1 MDADERGWGGIGI
14 REGPNPLPTEQG
26 IAATPSFFCVHLRL
40 NPLRA
45 SAVPKLP
52 FCKTSGK
59 SAPCQLVFVVMNR
72 TQHCNE
78 LRPEHAGQTVT
89 LVGWVH
95 SRRDLGG
102 VLFIDLRDREGRTQ
116 TVFDPADLP
125 NEVFETATHLHSE
138 SVIQLT
144 GQVRLRPTGTENA
157 KIPTGRIEVLVK
169 EMVVLNN
176 AAILPF
182 PVDDPEVASK
192 VNEELR
198 LQYRYLDLRRPEMMR
213 NLRLRSKVAIAT
225 RSFMDD
231 QGFLEIETP
240 TLFKSTPEGAREFL
254 VPNRREAGTFYAL
267 PQSPQ
272 QFKQILMVSG
282 VERYFQLAR
291 CYRDEDL
298 RADRQ
303 PEFTQVDIEMSF
315 IDREDIYAL
324 IEGLL
329 KRVWKTA
336 LNMDIATP
344 FRRIS
349 FEEALNRWGIDK
361 PDTRFGMELVDM
373 TEDFRSSTFK
383 VFSGAVANGGV
394 VKALNAKGLA
404 GATQGQLET
413 MTDYA
418 KSFGAKGLAFIK
430 VENGE
435 WKSPIVKF
443 FSEAEKAA
451 LTTKLNIEQGDLI
464 LFAADQWLNACEI
477 LGKIRLYCADV
488 LKTQGK
494 LVIDP
499 TQFNFLWVVEFPL
512 LGFDREMNRWY
523 SSHHPFTAPVA
534 DDIPLLKADP
544 KKVRGQHYDIVV
556 NGVELGGGSIRIHQ
570 PDVQKTIFEEV
581 LQISPEETQ
590 SRFGYMLE
598 AFKYGAPPHGGIALG
613 FDRLCAIL
621 CGTTSIRDVIAFPKT
636 AKGVCLMTESPSPVT
651 ARQLRDLHIEVK
663 AAPKKDQPGAPD
675 QA

>member
-1 MDADERGWGGIGI
+1 M
-14 REGPNPLPTEQG
+14 
-26 IAATPSFFCVHLRL
+26 
-40 NPLRA
+40 
-45 SAVPKLP
+45 K
-52 FCKTSGK
+52 
-59 SAPCQLVFVVMNR
+59 R

-78 LRPEHAGQTVT
+78 LRPAHAGQTVT
-89 LVGWVH
+89 LAGWVH

-125 NEVFETATHLHSE
+125 KEVFDTATKLHSE
-138 SVIQLT
+138 SVIQIT
-144 GQVRLRPTGTENA
+144 GKVRMRPAGTENP
-157 KIPTGRIEVLVK
+157 KIPTGQVEVLVQ
-169 EMVVLNN
+169 ELTVLNE
-176 AAILPF
+176 AAPLPF
-182 PVDDPEVASK
+182 QIDDPEAAAR
-192 VNEELR
+192 VNEEIR
-198 LQYRYLDLRRPEMMR
+198 LQYRYLDLRRPEMTR
-213 NLRLRSKVAIAT
+213 NLRLRSKAAITT
-225 RSFMDD
+225 RAYMDE
-231 QGFLEIETP
+231 QGFLEVETP

-254 VPNRREAGTFYAL
+254 VPNRREPGTFYAL

-303 PEFTQVDIEMSF
+303 PEFTQIDIEMSF

-336 LNMDIATP
+336 LDIDVPTP
-344 FRRIS
+344 FKRIP
-349 FEEALNRWGIDK
+349 FEEAMNRWGIDK
-361 PDTRFGMELVDM
+361 PDTRFGMGLVDF
-373 TEDFRSSTFK
+373 TEEFRSSSFK
-383 VFSGAVANGGV
+383 VFAGAIQHGGV
-394 VKALNAKGLA
+394 VKAINARGLA
-404 GATQGQLET
+404 SATQGQIET
-413 MTDYA
+413 MTETA
-418 KSFGAKGLAFIK
+418 KSFGAKGLAYIK

-443 FSEAEKAA
+443 FTDAEKQA
-451 LTTKLNIEQGDLI
+451 LTTKLEIQEGDLI

-488 LKTQGK
+488 LKAQGK
-494 LVIDP
+494 LTIDP
-499 TQFNFLWVVEFPL
+499 NRFDFLWVVDFPL
-512 LGFDREMNRWY
+512 LSYDKEQSRWY

-534 DDIPLLKADP
+534 DDIPLLKEDP

-570 PDVQKTIFEEV
+570 PDVQKTIFEDI
-581 LQISPEETQ
+581 LQIPPDETQ
-590 SRFGYMLE
+590 LRFGYMLE

-613 FDRLCAIL
+613 FDRLIAIL

-636 AKGVCLMTESPSPVT
+636 AKGTCLMTDSPAQVSP
-651 ARQLRDLHIEVK
+651 RQLRDLYLEVK
-663 AAPKKDQPGAPD
+663 AAKKE
-675 QA
+675 